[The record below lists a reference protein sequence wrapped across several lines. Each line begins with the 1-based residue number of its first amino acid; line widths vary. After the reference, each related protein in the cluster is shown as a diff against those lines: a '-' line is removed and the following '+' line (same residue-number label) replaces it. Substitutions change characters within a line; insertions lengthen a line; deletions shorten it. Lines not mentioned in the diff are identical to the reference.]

1 MAPGPGEL
9 SMPKAY
15 WNGAVIAASDETIVV
30 EGEHYFPPGSVQQQY
45 LQPSQTRTTCPRKG
59 TARFYHLAVDGDLNA
74 DAAWTYP
81 KPKTAA
87 RHVKDYVAFWH
98 GVEVE

>member
-1 MAPGPGEL
+1 
-9 SMPKAY
+9 MPKAY
-15 WNGAVIAASDETIVV
+15 WNGAVIADSDETIVV
-30 EGEHYFPPGSVQQQY
+30 EGEHYFPPGSVHQQY
-45 LQPSQTRTTCPRKG
+45 LQPSQTRTRCPRKG

-81 KPKTAA
+81 KPKAAA

>member
-1 MAPGPGEL
+1 
-9 SMPKAY
+9 MPKAY

-30 EGEHYFPPGSVQQQY
+30 EGEHYFPPGSVHQQY
-45 LQPSQTRTTCPRKG
+45 LQPSQTRTRCPRKG

-87 RHVKDYVAFWH
+87 RHVKDYVAYWH